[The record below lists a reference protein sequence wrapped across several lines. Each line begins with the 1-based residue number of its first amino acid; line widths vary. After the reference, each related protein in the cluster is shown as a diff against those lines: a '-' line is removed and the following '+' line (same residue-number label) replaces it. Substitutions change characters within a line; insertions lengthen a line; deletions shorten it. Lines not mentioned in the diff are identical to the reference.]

1 MGVTKRKQFTRPIKI
16 EVLRSRR
23 SDTDDPDLEYIN
35 FMESE
40 TLPSALLHIFTLL
53 LYE

>member
-35 FMESE
+35 FM
-40 TLPSALLHIFTLL
+40 LHIFTIL